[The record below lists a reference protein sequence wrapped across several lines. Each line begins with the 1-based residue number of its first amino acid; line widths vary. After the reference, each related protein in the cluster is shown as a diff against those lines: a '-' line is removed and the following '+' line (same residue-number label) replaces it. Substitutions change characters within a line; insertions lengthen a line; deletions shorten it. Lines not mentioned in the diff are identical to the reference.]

1 MRRLRARL
9 QPRRRLQVS
18 ERERPSCRARHCGG
32 LNRSKFMRSCKI
44 QTMTTRVARRP
55 EEQDMRSDG
64 ELAIAGANLVTLK
77 SPAQLFRH
85 RHRGVLNS
93 AQVRLRFVKA
103 ESFE

>member
-1 MRRLRARL
+1 MQNSDNDDAGR
-9 QPRRRLQVS
+9 
-18 ERERPSCRARHCGG
+18 
-32 LNRSKFMRSCKI
+32 
-44 QTMTTRVARRP
+44 RRP